1 MLSNIFKLLSVLTKE
16 QLSNPL
22 GKSMFQIKPRWIYT
36 LFVLCTNLTTFSINC
51 GLTVKVSECKWG
63 SLCYLTVIKM
73 KKICIGMRYSDFYP
87 ALQGEVSFILFGL
100 PWTFTLPKTTIIFI
114 LAFFFFHPIQKSIQS
129 GLSYYKCAK
138 TLASPRNLESVLDYV
153 LSSPQLP
160 GA

>member
-63 SLCYLTVIKM
+63 SLCYLTFIKM
-73 KKICIGMRYSDFYP
+73 KKICIGM
-87 ALQGEVSFILFGL
+87 QGEISVILFGL
-100 PWTFTLPKTTIIFI
+100 PWTLTLPKTTIIFI
-114 LAFFFFHPIQKSIQS
+114 LAFFFFFHPIQKSVQS
-129 GLSYYKCAK
+129 ELSYYKCDK